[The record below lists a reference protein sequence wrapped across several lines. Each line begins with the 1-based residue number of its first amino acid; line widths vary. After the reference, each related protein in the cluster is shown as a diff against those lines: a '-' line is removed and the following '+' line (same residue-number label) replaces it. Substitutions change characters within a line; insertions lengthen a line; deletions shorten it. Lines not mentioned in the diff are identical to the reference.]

1 MIYFQNIRLKKTGD
15 NMDQQ
20 HIHISVRSLVEYVYR
35 SGSIDSG
42 LKTATSM
49 HEGTRLHQKIQNEYK
64 DQDQKEVY
72 LKTDIE
78 FDGITYTVDGRCD
91 GILTDGQTIII
102 DEIKSTSRDI
112 REIDHHHSP
121 VHWAQVKFYA
131 FMYLL
136 QQDKEDEII
145 IQLTYIQKQTK
156 EEKRFKENVTRNE
169 LHPYV
174 EGIIQAY
181 SPYAKMMIE
190 HKRKRNESIR
200 DLLFPFP
207 EFRQGQ
213 RKLAGAVYK
222 TIQDKK
228 NLFANAPTGTGKTIS
243 TLFPSV
249 KAIGEGHLEQIY
261 YLTAKTTT
269 RQTAEE
275 TLSLMEDNGLHM
287 HTVSITAKDKICF
300 QDETICQKDYCEFA
314 NGYYDRING
323 AILDLFTHETNI
335 NREVIESYAR
345 KHKVCPFE
353 FSLDASYQA
362 DAIICDYN
370 YIFDPRV
377 SLKRMWNE
385 SKAKTALLIDEAHNL
400 VDRSRSMFSSE
411 LLKSEFLD
419 LKRAYKN
426 KNESLYE
433 SAKAINERMLQMKK
447 QIDENKTETQ
457 SEQKPSSLIE
467 LVERF
472 NESAELELVQSNP
485 SVEHDRLLDAYF
497 NTLSFI
503 RIAKLYDSSFVT
515 YLQRY
520 KSEVRV
526 KLFCVNP
533 SGLLQKMSKGFR
545 AQTYF
550 SATLMPMPYYQSML
564 GWKNVD
570 YQLSIPSPF
579 PNEHSEVYVKPIST
593 RYRDRDKSIGPII
606 ETISTFTN
614 KTGNYL
620 VFFPSYQYMNEVYEA
635 FTSEFEQI
643 ETLVQ
648 ETQMEESEREEF
660 LARFQEGR
668 DKPLVGFAVLGG
680 VFSEGVD
687 LKGDRLNG
695 VLIVGTGMPKLNF
708 ERDII
713 KDYFQET
720 SAQGF
725 DYAYVYPGMNKVLQA
740 GGRLIRTETD
750 KGFIVLID
758 DRFLQPKY
766 QTLLPPEWRDFKML

>member
-1 MIYFQNIRLKKTGD
+1 
-15 NMDQQ
+15 MDQQ
-20 HIHISVRSLVEYVYR
+20 IHISVRSLVEYVYR
-35 SGSIDSG
+35 SGSIDTG

-49 HEGTRLHQKIQNEYK
+49 HEGTRLHQEIQNEYK
-64 DQDQKEVY
+64 EDDQKEVY
-72 LKTDIE
+72 LKTNID

-91 GILTDGQTIII
+91 GLLKEGEATII
-102 DEIKSTSRDI
+102 DEIKSTSLNISDL
-112 REIDHHHSP
+112 DHNHSP
-121 VHWAQVKFYA
+121 VHWAQAKFYA

-136 QQDKEDEII
+136 KHAQEDIT
-145 IQLTYIQKQTK
+145 IQLTYIQKQSK
-156 EEKRFKENVTRNE
+156 EKKRFKETVSLSE
-169 LHPYV
+169 LRPYI
-174 EGIIQAY
+174 EWIIHEY
-181 SPYAKMMIE
+181 SAYAKLMLE
-190 HKRKRNESIR
+190 HKKKRNESIQA
-200 DLLFPFP
+200 LPFPFP
-207 EFRQGQ
+207 EFRKGQ

-222 TIQDKK
+222 TIQDKT

-249 KAIGEGHLEQIY
+249 KAIGEGYLEQIY

-275 TLSLMEDNGLHM
+275 TFSLMDREGLSM

-300 QDETICQKDYCEFA
+300 KEETICQKDYCEFA

-323 AILDLFTHETNI
+323 AILDLFQHETNI

-345 KHKVCPFE
+345 KHQVCPFE

-400 VDRSRSMFSSE
+400 VDRSRSMFSAE

-419 LKRAYKN
+419 LKRIYKSQN
-426 KNESLYE
+426 QDLFE
-433 SAKAINERMLQMKK
+433 SAKAINDRMLQMKK
-447 QIDENKTETQ
+447 EMMENETEKK
-457 SEQKPSSLIE
+457 SDHKPSSLIE
-467 LVERF
+467 LVEQF
-472 NESAELELVQSNP
+472 NESAEKELVQSEQ
-485 SVEHDRLLDAYF
+485 SVEQDKLLEAYF
-497 NTLSFI
+497 NTLSFM
-503 RIAKLYDSSFVT
+503 RIAKLYDSSFIT

-526 KLFCVNP
+526 KLFCVDP
-533 SGLLQKMSKGFR
+533 SGLLQKMSKGYR
-545 AQTYF
+545 ALTYF
-550 SATLMPMPYYQSML
+550 SATLMPMPYFQTML
-564 GWKNVD
+564 GWKDED
-570 YQLSIPSPF
+570 YRLSIPSPF
-579 PNEHSEVYVKPIST
+579 PVENSEVYVKPTST
-593 RYRDRDKSIGPII
+593 RYRDREQSIEPII
-606 ETISTFTN
+606 QTIAEFTH
-614 KTGNYL
+614 KAGNYL

-635 FTSEFEQI
+635 FSMKYEHVDTI
-643 ETLVQ
+643 LQ
-648 ETQMEESEREEF
+648 ETQMNDTEREAF
-660 LARFQEGR
+660 LARFQKGCEQ
-668 DKPLVGFAVLGG
+668 PLVGFAVLGG

-695 VLIVGTGMPKLNF
+695 VLIIGTGMPKLND

-713 KDYFQET
+713 KDYFQEN
-720 SAQGF
+720 SGQGF
-725 DYAYVYPGMNKVLQA
+725 NYAYVYPGMNKVLQA

-766 QTLLPPEWRDFKML
+766 QTLLPPEWRNFKVLPKY